1 MYFLWYSWTET
12 CVFLLR
18 CSINGPTSKLLR
30 LPIFMY
36 IIIAYVSTFSCLKDH
51 KCRRS
56 RETRL
61 PFILVSVALLF
72 IWVNL
77 CNVRRGFSW
86 SFDRKNLSP
95 LWWRF
100 IQDTSGFIVFL
111 NWTFFQVFEC
121 LVEQKLVEVCFS
133 AGKVRLSSFG

>member
-18 CSINGPTSKLLR
+18 CSINGLTSKLLR

-56 RETRL
+56 REITFYSGECSFVVHL
-61 PFILVSVALLF
+61 SE
-72 IWVNL
+72 NL
-77 CNVRRGFSW
+77 CNVRKGFSW

-100 IQDTSGFIVFL
+100 IQDTCGFIVFL

-121 LVEQKLVEVCFS
+121 LVEQKLVEVCF
-133 AGKVRLSSFG
+133 